1 MKFFEFKSFYIVTD
15 IKEHKQ
21 NKSTLLRYIDEMP
34 PSTVDRQR
42 FDESVSKTD
51 WNLPSSYKRNYL
63 DTFYDMM
70 KPYLGE
76 MALKLKCKQWNVLN
90 TWYQVYEKGDIHGW
104 HIHGRVNYTNVYYLS
119 LRNKVMSTQ
128 LYNVVDDKIIKNI
141 EVKEGQLLTFPA
153 SVIHRSP
160 INKVH
165 QEKVIISFNT
175 DFTQPTIKTKDM

>member
-1 MKFFEFKSFYIVTD
+1 
-15 IKEHKQ
+15 
-21 NKSTLLRYIDEMP
+21 MP
-34 PSTVDRQR
+34 ESRVDRQR

-51 WNLPSSYKRNYL
+51 WNIPISDKRNYL

-119 LRNKVMSTQ
+119 LPNKVMSTQ

-165 QEKVIISFNT
+165 EKKVIISFNT
-175 DFTQPTIKTKDM
+175 DFTHPTLQN

>member
-76 MALKLKCKQWNVLN
+76 MALKLKCNQWYVLN
-90 TWYQVYEKGDIHGW
+90 TWYQVYEKGDMHGW

-119 LRNKVMSTQ
+119 LPNKVMSTQ

-165 QEKVIISFNT
+165 EKKVIISFNT
-175 DFTQPTIKTKDM
+175 DFTHPTI